1 MIALVYGLPG
11 TGKTF
16 FARHFA
22 RKTGAVHLNT
32 DLVREKLD
40 AKGQYD
46 DTTKQQVYNELFKQ
60 VMRELNDKKDVIVDG
75 TFHKQVRRDQVKK
88 MAVEMDEP
96 VFLIEIKAAEKTVK
110 KRLKKSRKHSEADF
124 DVYKILEHDF
134 ESEEDHHLELWSD
147 EDKEDE
153 MLNKAIQYTNG

>member
-1 MIALVYGLPG
+1 MIVLVFGLPG

-16 FARHFA
+16 FAQHFA
-22 RKTGAVHLNT
+22 RNTGAVHLYT

-40 AKGQYD
+40 AKGHYD

-60 VMRELNDKKDVIVDG
+60 VMRELNDKKDVVVDG

-96 VFLIEIKAAEKTVK
+96 IFLIEIKATEKTVK

-124 DVYKILEHDF
+124 DVYKTLQQDF
-134 ESEEDHHLELWSD
+134 ETEEDDHLELWSD
-147 EDKEDE
+147 EEKTDE
-153 MLNKAIQYTNG
+153 MLTKAKQYING